1 MRLWEQW
8 NLVERWKSVEVR
20 GSARRQEAHWSG
32 IDGSE
37 RSQEAHEALTRR
49 QRKGR
54 RMTGRACEAPFLCY
68 RFAEERALAKQGG
81 VQRGEAR
88 SRTV

>member
-1 MRLWEQW
+1 MC
-8 NLVERWKSVEVR
+8 K
-20 GSARRQEAHWSG
+20 EAENRIELSHA
-32 IDGSE
+32 DG
-37 RSQEAHEALTRR
+37 QG
-49 QRKGR
+49 GR
-54 RMTGRACEAPFLCY
+54 RMTGRALGESEAPFLCY